1 VADPTTHA
9 RAADA
14 GELLLRSLRRLTA
27 RAGAVKAGDRA
38 RQIALID
45 DLETVRLALQRECAR
60 LDDELELATRRAMA
74 IDAYSRNRRSARVPH
89 RGGH

>member
-1 VADPTTHA
+1 MQGLPTQA
-9 RAADA
+9 NCCCAACA
-14 GELLLRSLRRLTA
+14 GTA

-60 LDDELELATRRAMA
+60 LDDELELATRRVMA